1 MTLFFAFSR
10 YGAQGL
16 TLSKILPHICNLL
29 GDPVSQV
36 CLMFHLIIN
45 LQLTDG
51 IRGQI
56 LYMQMFKKHCNKL
69 GFRSILI
76 FGSSFRNRDTCSA
89 HSAMNAMQN
98 MNQFLCFQVR
108 DRAVSSLVEIYRHV
122 GERVRLDLSKKGIPQ
137 PRYAKST
144 QPAYCYLFT
153 NVCQLPL
160 LSYFCTFSH
169 PEQTVFVGGVI

>member
-1 MTLFFAFSR
+1 MVFGDGFFTCR
-10 YGAQGL
+10 CL
-16 TLSKILPHICNLL
+16 KNIVINWDLL
-29 GDPVSQV
+29 
-36 CLMFHLIIN
+36 LI
-45 LQLTDG
+45 
-51 IRGQI
+51 
-56 LYMQMFKKHCNKL
+56 F
-69 GFRSILI
+69 I
-76 FGSSFRNRDTCSA
+76 FGSLFRNRDTCSA
-89 HSAMNAMQN
+89 HSAINAMQN

-160 LSYFCTFSH
+160 LSCFCTLSH
-169 PEQTVFVGGVI
+169 PEQTVFVGGVIKYPPSGRCNTVHP